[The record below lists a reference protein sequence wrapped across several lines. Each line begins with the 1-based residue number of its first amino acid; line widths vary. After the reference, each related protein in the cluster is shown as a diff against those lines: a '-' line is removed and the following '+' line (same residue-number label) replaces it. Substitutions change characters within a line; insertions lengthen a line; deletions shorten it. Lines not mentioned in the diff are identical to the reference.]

1 MRKICAVLYFLLL
14 LLNESKPKTMRRI
27 MLCFLFLPYVNAHFI
42 MLLNTLYI
50 ELFLYF
56 IFSCVSLIWGFLM
69 LLPFPYQ
76 ITHNF
81 QPDSTRKHKKNKTKL
96 QICVSRLRSMPIEVM
111 VCLCC
116 VTAVE
121 VMLRWHDIKNLR
133 TSITLWM
140 KRLI

>member
-69 LLPFPYQ
+69 FLPFPYQ

-81 QPDSTRKHKKNKTKL
+81 HNPTVPENIRKTKQNFRFVCRVQEACQL
-96 QICVSRLRSMPIEVM
+96 RLW
-111 VCLCC
+111 CAC
-116 VTAVE
+116 AV
-121 VMLRWHDIKNLR
+121 
-133 TSITLWM
+133 
-140 KRLI
+140 